1 MGRAHRRAGQHGDDV
16 AAAQPVAAAPKKKTI
31 IPREQDAD
39 ERQRWRDALAELD
52 PAELIFLDETSTP
65 LTLTPLRA
73 RAPRG
78 ERAVGRVPRGGGES
92 VTLVATLTPAGMGPA
107 MTVSGALD
115 QAAFAAFVETALV
128 PVLQPGQTVV
138 LDNLRVHRSK
148 AAQTQIAEAGC
159 ALRFLPRYSPDLNPI
174 EQAFSK
180 VKAHLRH
187 MQARTTEQVIE
198 ATAQALASI
207 TPADVHGYFRHA
219 GYPLT

>member
-1 MGRAHRRAGQHGDDV
+1 
-16 AAAQPVAAAPKKKTI
+16 
-31 IPREQDAD
+31 
-39 ERQRWRDALAELD
+39 
-52 PAELIFLDETSTP
+52 

-92 VTLVATLTPAGMGPA
+92 VTLVATLTPTGMGPA

-180 VKAHLRH
+180 LKTHLRRA
-187 MQARTTEQVIE
+187 QARTTEQVIE

-207 TPADVHGYFRHA
+207 TPADVRSYFHHA

>member
-1 MGRAHRRAGQHGDDV
+1 VGRARRGAGQRGDDV
-16 AAAQPVAAAPKKKTI
+16 AAVGPLAAAPKKKTI
-31 IPREQDAD
+31 IPREQDDA
-39 ERQRWRDALAELD
+39 ERQCWRDELADTD
-52 PAELIFLDETSTP
+52 PQKLIFLDETHTP

-92 VTLVATLTPAGMGPA
+92 VTLVATLTPGGMGPA

-115 QAAFAAFVETALV
+115 QAAFEAFVETELV

-138 LDNLRVHRSK
+138 LDNLRVHRSR
-148 AAQTQIAEAGC
+148 AAHALIAAAGC
-159 ALRFLPRYSPDLNPI
+159 TLRFLPRYSPDLNPI
-174 EQAFSK
+174 EQAFSN
-180 VKAHLRH
+180 VKTHLRRS
-187 MQARTTEQVIE
+187 QPRTTERVIE

-207 TPADVHGYFRHA
+207 TPADVHGYFQQA